1 MIDIKVEYKGRWKD
15 ILIRSGV
22 DSKYLTG
29 KHSDCPLNGC
39 GGKDRFRWIRDTE
52 TLYCSVCGVRDAIGF
67 LMEWLGLDFKE
78 TCEFI
83 RGTKQEYKKMTEQ
96 IKPDPM
102 IKLKF
107 VHGGLSKV
115 KPGDPV
121 DTYLKSRGLTTEGLS
136 GIFTHLN
143 LPYYGGWVDGKKV
156 HGVFKAMVS
165 RIASYQLESYHITY
179 LDNDCKQISIA
190 PAKIILTPRNTIT
203 GCAVRLFEIKDSLA
217 VAEGIETALAVQNHE
232 GTPCWATISANGM
245 IKLEIPEQ
253 IKTLFIYADN
263 DESFTGYSAAY
274 QLAKRAH
281 SQGIKVYVMN
291 DCKPGED
298 YLDYFVGKEEKS
310 KAAA

>member
-1 MIDIKVEYKGRWKD
+1 MIDIEDEFTGRWKD
-15 ILIRSGV
+15 ILIRSGI
-22 DSKYLTG
+22 DAKFLTG
-29 KHSDCPLNGC
+29 KHQSCPNCHGR
-39 GGKDRFRWIRDTE
+39 DRFRWIRDKE
-52 TLYCSVCGVRDAIGF
+52 LLYCNQCGCKKPINF
-67 LMEWLGLDFKE
+67 LKEWLGLNFKE

-83 RGTKQEYKKMTEQ
+83 RGTKHEYKKMTEQ

-107 VHGGLSKV
+107 VHKGLSKV
-115 KPGDPV
+115 KKGDPV
-121 DTYLKSRGLTTEGLS
+121 YTYLGLRGLTTEGLCDV
-136 GIFTHLN
+136 FTHLN

-156 HGVFKAMVS
+156 DGVFSAMVS
-165 RIASYQLESYHITY
+165 RIANDELQSYHITY
-179 LDNDCKQISIA
+179 LDNLCKQISIA

-232 GTPCWATISANGM
+232 VIPCWATISANGM
-245 IKLEIPEQ
+245 IKFEIPPQ

-291 DCKPGED
+291 DCNPGED

-310 KAAA
+310 KAVA